1 MNYKSPVSLPGPPAS
16 LHGPPLGPASQRRL
30 AAPQR
35 PAGGSAGGT
44 QRLGTVE
51 PWNGTG
57 KMGKTWGK
65 LGKIMGEMGKT
76 RENHGKNGK
85 NWGIVE
91 ELGKKMRKCCEKS
104 WDNGKGCGNFSE
116 FLMETLG
123 THWD

>member
-1 MNYKSPVSLPGPPAS
+1 MSLPGPPAS

-57 KMGKTWGK
+57 KMEKLGENWGKSWEKWRKLGKIMGKMGKHWGKSWEKWRK

-76 RENHGKNGK
+76 GELLK
-85 NWGIVE
+85 NWA
-91 ELGKKMRKCCEKS
+91 K
-104 WDNGKGCGNFSE
+104 N
-116 FLMETLG
+116 
-123 THWD
+123 

>member
-1 MNYKSPVSLPGPPAS
+1 MGLHWALPLSAALLRLSGLPEAALGELSAS
-16 LHGPPLGPASQRRL
+16 A
-30 AAPQR
+30 
-35 PAGGSAGGT
+35 
-44 QRLGTVE
+44 